1 MFMSLRLVGHLHKG
15 DLWEIKEGF
24 AISNTYGYP
33 VSPRTSPAPGAAGG
47 WVWDPPAAPRR

>member
-47 WVWDPPAAPRR
+47 WVWDPPAAPRH